1 MARKKASPLKK
12 AYTKERQR
20 IQRQS
25 RSLMRRGIF
34 VDNLLPPI
42 PKIITEGS
50 IRRLQ
55 RISREKIESTGLYVS
70 ESGDVFT
77 GKYAV
82 QASRRDRAELKKRV
96 SRETFQRPEIAP
108 QIGPSQEDIS
118 RQIIDN
124 FFGDLLESM
133 SDPGATV
140 FRDWLDRM
148 ISTEGEK
155 RVADMIK
162 NAIENGYTMEYWQGY
177 RENDF
182 NAKIAEM
189 KNYFPVSET
198 EQEEFENSMEQ
209 TQTYN

>member
-1 MARKKASPLKK
+1 MARKKASPLQK

-34 VDNLLPPI
+34 VDNLLPSI
-42 PKIITEGS
+42 PKRITEGS

-96 SRETFQRPEIAP
+96 SRETFQSPEIAP

-140 FRDWLDRM
+140 FRDWLGRM

-162 NAIENGYTMEYWQGY
+162 NALENGYTMEYWQGY

-182 NAKIAEM
+182 NAKISEM

-209 TQTYN
+209 TQSYN